1 MTLPFAQP
9 LPVYPRLFGSL
20 RVEKI
25 YHVKHFA
32 RMIGDIPKVG
42 DFAYVRKKFGDHQ
55 SLTPWPIAG
64 DVPRYIAKSLAP
76 KEMCVS

>member
-1 MTLPFAQP
+1 
-9 LPVYPRLFGSL
+9 
-20 RVEKI
+20 
-25 YHVKHFA
+25 
-32 RMIGDIPKVG
+32 MIGDIPKVG

-64 DVPRYIAKSLAP
+64 DAPRYIGKSLAP